1 MEISQNFVAFSEFM
15 NFISIV
21 LVFEGGLKC
30 PCKIH
35 LNTQWGE
42 GGILSKERKIDCKKR
57 ERKGEIQ
64 IIGQDLINVI
74 PNKSF

>member
-1 MEISQNFVAFSEFM
+1 M
-15 NFISIV
+15 NISIV
-21 LVFEGGLKC
+21 LVFGGGLKC
-30 PCKIH
+30 PRKIH
-35 LNTQWGE
+35 FNTQWGE

>member
-1 MEISQNFVAFSEFM
+1 M
-15 NFISIV
+15 NFSIV
-21 LVFEGGLKC
+21 LLFWGGMKC
-30 PCKIH
+30 PRKIH
-35 LNTQWGE
+35 FNTQWGRGE
-42 GGILSKERKIDCKKR
+42 SSQKKKKIDCKKR